1 MTSVTLNID
10 RQQVEAPQ
18 NSNIMVIFK
27 EHGVSI
33 NQICGGQGMCAS
45 CHFFVVSGN
54 DALTAP
60 TQQEQMT
67 LQYTK
72 IDRPGAR
79 LACQTCVIGN
89 GVIIELP
96 KGTFVK
102 SEKELEQSIGK
113 KATQTLIHPLTGEV
127 LVEEGKLILRSAVE
141 KMQAA
146 TGKFTSAL
154 SVKKS

>member
-1 MTSVTLNID
+1 MTSITLSID
-10 RQQVEAPQ
+10 GLPVEAPL
-18 NSNIMVIFK
+18 NSNIISIFK
-27 EHGVSI
+27 SQGISI

-45 CHFFVVSGN
+45 CHFFVVAGSE
-54 DALTAP
+54 LLSPP
-60 TQQEQMT
+60 TTQEKAT

-79 LACQTCVIGN
+79 LACQSCVTGN
-89 GVIIELP
+89 GLAIELP

-102 SEKELEQSIGK
+102 SEGDLAASIGK
-113 KATQTLIHPLTGEV
+113 KATKTLIHPLTGEV

-146 TGKFTSAL
+146 SSTFNNAL
-154 SVKKS
+154 SIKS

>member
-1 MTSVTLNID
+1 MTSVTLSIGS
-10 RQQVEAPQ
+10 QQVEAAQ
-18 NSNIMVIFK
+18 NSTILAVFK
-27 EHGVSI
+27 EHGINV

-45 CHFFVVSGN
+45 CHFFVMSGA

-67 LQYTK
+67 LKYTK

-79 LACQTCVIGN
+79 LACQTRVTDN
-89 GVIIELP
+89 GVAIELP

-102 SEKELEQSIGK
+102 SERDLEQSIGK

-127 LVEEGKLILRSAVE
+127 LVAEGKLILRSAVE
-141 KMQAA
+141 KMQEAS
-146 TGKFTSAL
+146 GKFAQAL
-154 SVKKS
+154 SANQ